1 MRRHCNARDTV
12 VRMSSQPAI
21 LSPCIGTCRLD
32 ASGYCEG
39 CHRTGSEIA
48 AWMSLGETSR
58 LHYMDRILPARAEA
72 RAEHELARLSGY
84 RRALHALSAPPNA
97 AAWNRAEHAD
107 LLPDMLAPAAVLV
120 GLIPRT
126 HGWQVMLNLRTDDLR
141 HHAGQVSFP
150 GGRIEV
156 HDDDPVAAALRE
168 AHEEIGLA
176 AHQIEPLG
184 YLDPFD
190 TISGFHV
197 YPVVARIATDYRPK
211 LDPREVA
218 DVFEVPLDYLMDA
231 SNVRKVAREYAG
243 KLRHYHEY
251 NYARHR
257 IWGATAAMLVN
268 LRERLEAVR

>member
-1 MRRHCNARDTV
+1 
-12 VRMSSQPAI
+12 MSVLPAVS
-21 LSPCIGTCRLD
+21 SPCVGICRLD

-48 AWMSLGETSR
+48 AWSSFDQRSR
-58 LHYMDRILPARAEA
+58 LRYMEEVLPARAAAHGE
-72 RAEHELARLSGY
+72 RDIARLAAY
-84 RRALHALSAPPNA
+84 RRALHALSPPPSQDG
-97 AAWNRAEHAD
+97 WNRAELSD
-107 LLPDMLAPAAVLV
+107 LLPDADALVPAAVLV

-126 HGWQVMLNLRTDDLR
+126 EGWQVMLTMRTDDLR

-156 HDDDPVAAALRE
+156 SDADPVAAALRE

-176 AHQIEPLG
+176 AHQVEPLG

-197 YPVVARIATDYRPK
+197 YPVVARVATDYRPK

-218 DVFEVPLDYLMDA
+218 DVFEVPLEYLLDA
-231 SNVRKVAREYAG
+231 SNIRVVAREYAG
-243 KLRHYHEY
+243 KIRHYHEY
-251 NYARHR
+251 AFERYR